1 MLKFNQSSEKD
12 MNTKLLNACSAG
24 NIRRVDSIVIQLENV
39 PKDLEEQLAKE
50 NTAGWFPLLSAS
62 NINPAQS
69 IGILNI
75 LLKAGAN
82 INQSS
87 SVDQTTALYTAAYYG
102 YLEVVNALLAHDG
115 IDANLQCN
123 TGETALDSAMEN
135 GHSEMAAR
143 IRI

>member
-24 NIRRVDSIVIQLENV
+24 NISRVDSIVIQLENV

-87 SVDQTTALYTAAYYG
+87 SVAQTTALYTAAYYG
-102 YLEVVNALLAHDG
+102 YLDVVNVLLAHND
-115 IDANLQCN
+115 IDANITCTDGQ
-123 TGETALDSAMEN
+123 TAL
-135 GHSEMAAR
+135 
-143 IRI
+143 

>member
-12 MNTKLLNACSAG
+12 MNTKLLNACIAG

-102 YLEVVNALLAHDG
+102 YLDVVNVLLAHND
-115 IDANLQCN
+115 IDANLQRN
-123 TGETALDSAMEN
+123 TGANALYI
-135 GHSEMAAR
+135 SEESR
-143 IRI
+143 VL